1 MASVSFSDM
10 TEIDDTD
17 WDIGSTEMI
26 NERDSPLLIQ
36 GKSKLLYHFIVT
48 WIYTTDSIPCHH
60 VFIPL
65 YIFHVPSYLFLSTDK
80 FSPADIE

>member
-36 GKSKLLYHFIVT
+36 GKSKLLRVISFYCNLALH
-48 WIYTTDSIPCHH
+48 Y
-60 VFIPL
+60 
-65 YIFHVPSYLFLSTDK
+65 
-80 FSPADIE
+80 